1 MNEKREHFVYILR
14 CADGTLYTGY
24 TTDPERRLRVHN
36 SGKGAK
42 YTRSRLPVEIV
53 HLEKFDD
60 KIKAQRREY
69 AIKQLSRE
77 QKISLTTPGSI
88 KTIIFDIG
96 NVLMSFDYRPFIKD
110 LLGDDQVIEKVNNAL
125 WYSGL
130 WNEMDRG
137 EDPDVILT
145 QMIAREPEAAAEIKR
160 TFDNVGGCMHKMEYA
175 IPWLKELKGR
185 GCRVLYLSNYAE
197 HTMEA
202 NPDVL
207 DFLPYMDGGV
217 FSCYERITK
226 PEPEIFRLIEDRYGL
241 IPGECVFLDDTERN
255 VEVAGSLGF
264 NTIHFTDYETA
275 RKELETIIA
284 DHEHK

>member
-284 DHEHK
+284 DHEQK